1 LELPFILFSK
11 KTISSLNFLCKKSF
25 DRHSLKTDY
34 LSTDYY
40 KMNTIQAI
48 VLAII
53 EGITEFLPV
62 SSTGHLIIASSFYG
76 IAHDDFTKLF
86 TIVIQLGAI
95 LSVLVLYFKRFF
107 QSFDFYFKLLVAF
120 IPAVVLG
127 LLFSKKIDEL
137 LESPV
142 MVAISLLI
150 GGIILLKVDDWFNNS
165 DNTEITYSKALKIG
179 FFQCLAMIPGVSR
192 SGASIVGGMSQKL
205 SRTAAAEFSFFLAV
219 PTMLGATAKKCY
231 DYYTDG
237 YVLTDDQ
244 INILVIGNIVAFIVA
259 LLAIKSFIT
268 FLSNKGFKL
277 FGYYRIAAGLL
288 LLIIHYF
295 IHPLTVI

>member
-1 LELPFILFSK
+1 
-11 KTISSLNFLCKKSF
+11 
-25 DRHSLKTDY
+25 
-34 LSTDYY
+34 
-40 KMNTIQAI
+40 MNTLQAI

-53 EGITEFLPV
+53 EGITEFLPI
-62 SSTGHLIIASSFYG
+62 SSTGHMIIASSFYG
-76 IAHDDFTKLF
+76 IAQEDFTKLF

-107 QSFDFYFKLLVAF
+107 QSFDFYFKLLVGF

-142 MVAISLLI
+142 MVAISLLV
-150 GGIILLKVDDWFNNS
+150 GGIILLKVDDWFNTS
-165 DNTEITYSKALKIG
+165 EETEITYTKAVKIG
-179 FFQCLAMIPGVSR
+179 LFQCLAMIPGVSR

-205 SRTAAAEFSFFLAV
+205 SRTAAAEFSFFLAI
-219 PTMLGATAKKCY
+219 PTMLGATAKKCF
-231 DYYTDG
+231 DYYQDG
-237 YVLTDDQ
+237 YVLTGDQ
-244 INILVIGNIVAFIVA
+244 INLLVIGNIVAFIVA

-268 FLSNKGFKL
+268 FLSNRGFKI
-277 FGYYRIAAGLL
+277 FGYYRIAAGLIL
-288 LLIIHYF
+288 LLIHYF